1 MIVKDVLLMSAK
13 YLDLRDVCDYLS
25 NETTESNDQVNDDIE
40 KLLLSINMVC
50 SNIASGYIEL
60 VDESVINP
68 AAKFIEYKA
77 ITDNNIIE
85 IKNCYGENSSA
96 IEFALRSNGIESSS
110 NIARISY
117 SYFPRTVSL
126 DDAIDFFTKIN
137 IYTIAQGVAGEYL
150 FLKGDLE
157 ESYIWD
163 EKFKNSLK
171 SAMRTKRSITVP
183 AKRWL

>member
-13 YLDLRDVCDYLS
+13 YLDLREVCNYLS
-25 NETTESNDQVNDDIE
+25 GLSDEANDQINEDIE
-40 KLLLSINMVC
+40 KLLLSINIVC

-60 VDESVINP
+60 VNDAVINSV
-68 AAKFIEYKA
+68 AKFVEYKA

-85 IKNCYGENSSA
+85 IKNCYGENSA
-96 IEFALRSNGIESSS
+96 PIDYMLRSNGVESNSYIS
-110 NIARISY
+110 RISF
-117 SYFPRTVSL
+117 SYFPRTVGL
-126 DDAIDFFTKIN
+126 DDSIDFFVKLN
-137 IYTIAQGVAGEYL
+137 IYTIAQGVISEYL
-150 FLKGDLE
+150 FLKGDFE

-171 SAMRTKRSITVP
+171 SILRTKRNVVVP